1 MGKAADFSGFQVKKG
16 QKNDAG
22 QESQDAPTSK
32 TQVKGASALKLKG
45 FKIVPEA
52 AQQFEILKAEL
63 GVKGQELIAE
73 ALNLLFKKHK
83 KPPIA

>member
-1 MGKAADFSGFQVKKG
+1 MGKAADFSSFQVKKG
-16 QKNDAG
+16 QNNGIDQKDQG
-22 QESQDAPTSK
+22 TSTSK
-32 TQVKGASALKLKG
+32 TQAEKPAALKLKG

-63 GVKGQELIAE
+63 GVKGQDLIAE
-73 ALNLLFKKHK
+73 ALNLLFKKHG